1 VNTHYS
7 KASLIEIADGDEDF
21 MSIVVHIF
29 LEEIPPDIEALTEAI
44 KNDNKELAY
53 QFIHK
58 IKPNIEMFGIGVQY
72 EIKKIETWTRS
83 TNTDNAIQE
92 SIDALNQVLYCVF
105 DELKIDF
112 PK

>member
-21 MSIVVHIF
+21 MSIVVHTF

-53 QFIHK
+53 QITHK
-58 IKPNIEMFGIGVQY
+58 MKPNLEMFGVDVQK
-72 EIKKIETWTRS
+72 EIKRIETWTRS
-83 TNTDNAIQE
+83 AKTDNEIQE
-92 SIDALNQVLYCVF
+92 NIDALNKVLNCVF